1 MATDRPRYTVSV
13 DNELFQQI
21 EDFRFER
28 RFQTRSEATVELI
41 RLGLESLKKE
51 QQTPREKPAD
61 VTTDRPPAAPAA
73 GTPVKTGART
83 PALSY
88 RR

>member
-1 MATDRPRYTVSV
+1 MKMATNKMRYTVSV
-13 DNELFQQI
+13 DNDLFQQI

-51 QQTPREKPAD
+51 HGTTESASTPD
-61 VTTDRPPAAPAA
+61 A
-73 GTPVKTGART
+73 G
-83 PALSY
+83 S
-88 RR
+88 

>member
-13 DNELFQQI
+13 DQELFQQI

-41 RLGLESLKKE
+41 RLGLEALKKE
-51 QQTPREKPAD
+51 EQANGEQDGAH
-61 VTTDRPPAAPAA
+61 RP
-73 GTPVKTGART
+73 
-83 PALSY
+83 
-88 RR
+88 

>member
-13 DNELFQQI
+13 DNDLFQQI

-41 RLGLESLKKE
+41 RMGLESLKKE
-51 QQTPREKPAD
+51 QEARETTPDDSSPD
-61 VTTDRPPAAPAA
+61 
-73 GTPVKTGART
+73 
-83 PALSY
+83 S
-88 RR
+88 

>member
-41 RLGLESLKKE
+41 QLGLESLKKE
-51 QQTPREKPAD
+51 REQQKDQAEK
-61 VTTDRPPAAPAA
+61 
-73 GTPVKTGART
+73 
-83 PALSY
+83 
-88 RR
+88 